1 MKKLEKETVLKER
14 ILFVGAV
21 SFFIFILPY
30 LVHLVING
38 IHPAIKNDFGNN
50 PQTIQVQMNGRT
62 ESLQLETYLVGALAK
77 HGDTEFE
84 DEALKAIAVMLRSN
98 AVRTII
104 EEGTVS
110 ADSFYT
116 DEELRILWQTEYE
129 TNLRRYREIIVI
141 TEGIV
146 IFYDGDIIKVPFHR
160 LSAGETRDGSFLKE
174 KPAYIASVV
183 SAEDMYA
190 DGYYTTMEI
199 KKSVL
204 GDDFCIT
211 DTDRFGY
218 AITVRTNG
226 QEISGE
232 KFCESYGI
240 PSACF
245 DYEIKEE
252 TCVFYIRGNGH
263 GYGVSI
269 YGTNALAKKGW
280 GFAEILEYYL
290 PGIEIRKENRSDV
303 IACQ

>member
-14 ILFVGAV
+14 MILVGAV

-30 LVHLVING
+30 LVHLTING
-38 IHPAIKNDFGNN
+38 IQPTVKNAFGNN
-50 PQTIQVQMNGRT
+50 PQTIQVQMNGGT

-77 HGDTEFE
+77 YGNAEFE
-84 DEALKAIAVMLRSN
+84 DEALKAIAVILRSN

-104 EEGTVS
+104 EEEAVS

-116 DEELRILWQTEYE
+116 DAELRILWQTEYE
-129 TNLRRYREIIVI
+129 TNLQRYREIIVI

-146 IFYDGDIIKVPFHR
+146 VFYDGDIVKVPFHN
-160 LSAGETRDGSFLKE
+160 LSAGETRDGSFLKN
-174 KPAYIASVV
+174 KPPYIASVP

-199 KKSVL
+199 KKNVL
-204 GDDFCIT
+204 GEDFCILGT
-211 DTDRFGY
+211 DQLGY
-218 AITVRTNG
+218 ALSVQTKG

-232 KFCESYGI
+232 RFCQKYGI

-252 TCVFYIRGNGH
+252 SYLFYIRGNGH
-263 GYGVSI
+263 GYGVSL
-269 YGTNALAKKGW
+269 YGTNALAQKGW

-303 IACQ
+303 IAYQ